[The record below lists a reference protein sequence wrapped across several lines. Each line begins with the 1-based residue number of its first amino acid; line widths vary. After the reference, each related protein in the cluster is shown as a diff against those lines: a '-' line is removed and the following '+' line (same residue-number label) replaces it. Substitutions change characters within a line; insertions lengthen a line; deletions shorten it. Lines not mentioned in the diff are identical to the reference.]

1 MLLPFEFQRR
11 TVSSNKNRPRPVRYS
26 VSTRAK
32 LARSV
37 LRRILPG
44 LSLQEPRRGV
54 LAAGFSRG
62 WASGW
67 AACRGRPLSR
77 AAARVGAV
85 RSIFGQ
91 EKKDGPRPRSVG
103 VASPEALRGATP
115 SLLACPR
122 KGKVRP
128 ANPVRGATRSPKI
141 GGRQGVDNPK
151 P

>member
-1 MLLPFEFQRR
+1 M
-11 TVSSNKNRPRPVRYS
+11 SSNKNRPRPVSYS
-26 VSTRAK
+26 VSIRVK
-32 LARSV
+32 LARSA
-37 LRRILPG
+37 LHRILPG
-44 LSLQEPRRGV
+44 LSPQEPRRGV
-54 LAAGFSRG
+54 LAAGSPRG

-77 AAARVGAV
+77 AAARAGAV

-91 EKKDGPRPRSVG
+91 EKKKMARGPGAWAWRARRLCAEP
-103 VASPEALRGATP
+103 ATP

>member
-1 MLLPFEFQRR
+1 M
-11 TVSSNKNRPRPVRYS
+11 SSNKNRPRPVSYS
-26 VSTRAK
+26 VSIRVK
-32 LARSV
+32 LARSA

-44 LSLQEPRRGV
+44 LSPQEPRRGV
-54 LAAGFSRG
+54 LAAGSPRG
-62 WASGW
+62 WGQRLGRLPGSPLKPRSG
-67 AACRGRPLSR
+67 ARGRGSIDLWTRKKKMARGPGAWAWR
-77 AAARVGAV
+77 ARRLCA
-85 RSIFGQ
+85 
-91 EKKDGPRPRSVG
+91 EP
-103 VASPEALRGATP
+103 ATP

>member
-1 MLLPFEFQRR
+1 M
-11 TVSSNKNRPRPVRYS
+11 SSNKNRPRPVSYS
-26 VSTRAK
+26 VSIRVK
-32 LARSV
+32 LARSA

-44 LSLQEPRRGV
+44 LSPQEPRRGV
-54 LAAGFSRG
+54 LAAGSPWG

-77 AAARVGAV
+77 AAARGRGSIDLWTRKQKMARGPGAWAW
-85 RSIFGQ
+85 RARRLCA
-91 EKKDGPRPRSVG
+91 EP
-103 VASPEALRGATP
+103 ATP